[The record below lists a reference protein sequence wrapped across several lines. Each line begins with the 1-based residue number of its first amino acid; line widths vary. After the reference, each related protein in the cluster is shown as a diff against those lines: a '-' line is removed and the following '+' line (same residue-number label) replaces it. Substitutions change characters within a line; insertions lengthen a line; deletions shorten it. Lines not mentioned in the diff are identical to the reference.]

1 MNIVILNK
9 KTAAGN
15 GARPLGRITMLKLLV
30 TALLFFAF
38 TLGMTAL
45 AVAQTIPPP
54 NPPSIRYILPG
65 AADSYSADRLGEG
78 RSIYRMEAPSVFYDG
93 TEERGYPSGEP
104 QNPRTG
110 D

>member
-1 MNIVILNK
+1 
-9 KTAAGN
+9 
-15 GARPLGRITMLKLLV
+15 MLKLLA
-30 TALLFFAF
+30 TALFFAF
-38 TLGMTAL
+38 TLGTTAL

-65 AADSYSADRLGEG
+65 AADSYSSDRLREG
-78 RSIYRMEAPSVFYDG
+78 RSIYRMEAPSIFYYG
-93 TEERGYPSGEP
+93 TDERGYPSGEP